1 MNILHEVMQL
11 LFYDI
16 CLHIKSVALLKISD
30 TQSCNPSLTLC
41 EKQWIFFFQRNADG
55 SI

>member
-16 CLHIKSVALLKISD
+16 CLHIKPVALLKMSD
-30 TQSCNPSLTLC
+30 T
-41 EKQWIFFFQRNADG
+41 
-55 SI
+55 